1 MQLVEV
7 SSIAP
12 IPKPAPPPR
21 PPTPDI
27 EVTGSRPGAPIRLG
41 NNCRQPASYT
51 LIHGKRIRVTEE
63 VRKLCKP
70 SDGLL
75 IFRYLVGRRPHM
87 NEIDRLMPIPAW
99 RLSKKYDV
107 EVGFYFFSTGLKID
121 VGDKIVDERI
131 LNVLTGFD
139 YFVTNL
145 KIPNIMFLSI
155 RLKLVLVLRIFF
167 ERIQNWLRLLS
178 AMQRENDES

>member
-1 MQLVEV
+1 
-7 SSIAP
+7 
-12 IPKPAPPPR
+12 
-21 PPTPDI
+21 
-27 EVTGSRPGAPIRLG
+27 
-41 NNCRQPASYT
+41 
-51 LIHGKRIRVTEE
+51 
-63 VRKLCKP
+63 
-70 SDGLL
+70 
-75 IFRYLVGRRPHM
+75 M

-139 YFVTNL
+139 YFVTNR

-167 ERIQNWLRLLS
+167 ERFQNWLCLLS